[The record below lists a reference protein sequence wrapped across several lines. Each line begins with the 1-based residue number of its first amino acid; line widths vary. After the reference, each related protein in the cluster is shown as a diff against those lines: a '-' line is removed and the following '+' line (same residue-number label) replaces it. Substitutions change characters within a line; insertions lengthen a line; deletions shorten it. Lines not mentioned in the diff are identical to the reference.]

1 MFVDLARAGLG
12 DRLGVVDFDH
22 LVTTDM
28 LLTPVTDTPPSSR
41 TTAKT
46 AINQLVPRGA
56 TSIGGGIEA
65 ARTAFAAGGGGTARK
80 VLVLVTDGIENQPPF
95 VKGGT
100 PADPRV
106 DLTLYTGITMYTV
119 GLGLGVHVDL
129 GVLTSLATTFRGA
142 FYLTEDRW
150 LSLPKFFVEI
160 FCDTIDEF
168 VMLDPEFELT
178 GPVPFEIDVPIGRED
193 TGFTFTLFWQN
204 RQLPLDFQLV
214 SAAGTKIDPTIAGS
228 HPEVRYGGGSGYAFY
243 RAALPLATSLGGAWD
258 GVWKLIVSAPLAA
271 GQTAKFGITVL
282 VSSNLG
288 IECEMLRA
296 SDATGESVAFVARV
310 TEYGISVAPDSLELE
325 LDSPA
330 YSRGDLLATVQP
342 EGGIDVP
349 ADFAPAAIRDRLA
362 WGIQHD
368 PRFLGRRRQRL
379 KVEADRD
386 GNLVVLRAV
395 VPQVAL
401 EGSYHY
407 RFVAE
412 VVRNGLRLRRE
423 CAHSFAAI
431 AYPARETTDVVLTPQ
446 RPIRKSRRYLVSITP
461 RDIVGNRLGPG
472 LDLDVAIVAKGAA
485 IGPLADRG
493 DGSYAVVLTVAAG
506 RERAVQIGAT
516 IRGHTMKWTWKQLT
530 YREKRPGGARVEPP
544 GTTPIR

>member
-150 LSLPKFFVEI
+150 LSLPKFFVGLLRP
-160 FCDTIDEF
+160 DRR
-168 VMLDPEFELT
+168 VRHAGSEFELT

-214 SAAGTKIDPTIAGS
+214 SAAETKIDPTIAGS

-243 RAALPLATSLGGAWD
+243 RAALPLATSLRGAWD
-258 GVWKLIVSAPLAA
+258 IVWKLIVSAPLAA
-271 GQTAKFGITVL
+271 GQQRIRHHGAGL
-282 VSSNLG
+282 VQPRHRVRDAARQRRDRRISG
-288 IECEMLRA
+288 VRRA
-296 SDATGESVAFVARV
+296 V
-310 TEYGISVAPDSLELE
+310 TESGSRSRPVASSSSSTRPPS
-325 LDSPA
+325 A
-330 YSRGDLLATVQP
+330 
-342 EGGIDVP
+342 
-349 ADFAPAAIRDRLA
+349 AAIF
-362 WGIQHD
+362 W
-368 PRFLGRRRQRL
+368 
-379 KVEADRD
+379 
-386 GNLVVLRAV
+386 
-395 VPQVAL
+395 
-401 EGSYHY
+401 
-407 RFVAE
+407 
-412 VVRNGLRLRRE
+412 
-423 CAHSFAAI
+423 
-431 AYPARETTDVVLTPQ
+431 
-446 RPIRKSRRYLVSITP
+446 RPCS
-461 RDIVGNRLGPG
+461 
-472 LDLDVAIVAKGAA
+472 
-485 IGPLADRG
+485 
-493 DGSYAVVLTVAAG
+493 
-506 RERAVQIGAT
+506 
-516 IRGHTMKWTWKQLT
+516 
-530 YREKRPGGARVEPP
+530 REKG
-544 GTTPIR
+544 